1 MQEENRLHSFEVVLK
16 AENFA
21 LRRYDRLNREREVLG
36 RGEISCRVSMVI
48 IINSSSRL
56 HGFTQNR
63 SLFLSLVS
71 SLYQLLLFTSK
82 E

>member
-48 IINSSSRL
+48 INSSSRL